1 MKTIIKTLLELA
13 DISDNENRTELYKG
27 MAHKLRNVTEDHQ
40 FHLME
45 CFYRNLCGLIA
56 HTEMGGTEYNKVMQ
70 CLESFHN
77 FLVK

>member
-1 MKTIIKTLLELA
+1 MA
-13 DISDNENRTELYKG
+13 D
-27 MAHKLRNVTEDHQ
+27 KLRNVTEDNQ

-45 CFYRNLCGLIA
+45 CFYRNLCGLMV